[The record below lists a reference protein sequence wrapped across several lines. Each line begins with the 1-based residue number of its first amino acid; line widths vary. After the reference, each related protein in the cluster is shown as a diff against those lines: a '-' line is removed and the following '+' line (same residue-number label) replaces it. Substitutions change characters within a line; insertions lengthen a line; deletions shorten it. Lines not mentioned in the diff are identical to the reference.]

1 MTGLIIVI
9 FSFWYKYYRTENLEK
24 VNDVLLFSL
33 VSGLFT
39 LDDFNFSPD
48 RLTSES
54 LIAKTYSLENY
65 TLVGRDESNISP
77 LQLH

>member
-1 MTGLIIVI
+1 M
-9 FSFWYKYYRTENLEK
+9 
-24 VNDVLLFSL
+24 LLFSL
-33 VSGLFT
+33 VSVLFT

-65 TLVGRDESNISP
+65 PLVGRDESNISP